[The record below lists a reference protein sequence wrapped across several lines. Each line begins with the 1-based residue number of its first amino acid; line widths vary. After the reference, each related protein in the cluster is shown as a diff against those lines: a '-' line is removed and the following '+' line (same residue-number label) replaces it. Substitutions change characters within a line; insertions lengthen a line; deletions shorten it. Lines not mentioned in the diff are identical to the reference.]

1 MDSGSGPGFVWTWDV
16 YMPVLEIS
24 RGTMVI
30 FSYAIGATP
39 LSDKAVWVCLWT
51 WYFQRFSLE
60 TLDFGVFPWY
70 FHGISM
76 IFPGLDNPNSFEFT
90 RGAQVWRP
98 QERGWDATVAERR
111 GRKQGAEGAPAL
123 GGGYK
128 DWEVLGLGYH
138 WVSLG
143 ITRYLPWVSCLEILI
158 FW

>member
-1 MDSGSGPGFVWTWDV
+1 MRCLHASSGDFNRNNGYFFVCHWGNPTFRQSCLSLSMNMIFPEVFLRNFGFW
-16 YMPVLEIS
+16 
-24 RGTMVI
+24 G
-30 FSYAIGATP
+30 
-39 LSDKAVWVCLWT
+39 
-51 WYFQRFSLE
+51 
-60 TLDFGVFPWY
+60 Y